1 MKIVI
6 AKDIGFCYGIK
17 RARDIIY
24 SAIEKYPGR
33 KIYSFR
39 EIIHNPQEIK
49 RIKDFGVRV
58 VSDLNKIEK
67 DSIVITSTHG
77 ITPEEENILKN
88 KRSVIVDTTCPYVKK
103 THNIVEHLAKN
114 NYEIL
119 VVGDRRHFE
128 VKGIIGHCHGRGRVI
143 TAFSDI
149 KKIKAAPKMAVVA
162 QTTQN
167 AIEYKKI
174 ILDII
179 NRIFKIKQTE
189 LRIFNTICKATYKR
203 QRATTRIV
211 RKADIVIII
220 GGRNSANTRRLYELS
235 KDILKDVYLIETAD
249 EIKKEWF
256 KNKKVIGISAG
267 ASTPDWIIKGVI
279 NKIKELKF

>member
-24 SAIEKYPGR
+24 SAVEKYPQK
-33 KIYSFR
+33 KIYSYR
-39 EIIHNPQEIK
+39 EIIHNPQEMK
-49 RIKDFGVRV
+49 RIKTFGVHV
-58 VSDLNKIEK
+58 VYDLNEIEK
-67 DSIVITSTHG
+67 DSIVIISTHG
-77 ITPEEENILKN
+77 ITPEEEKILKN
-88 KRSVIVDTTCPYVKK
+88 KKSTVVDTTCPYVKR

-128 VKGIIGHCHGRGRVI
+128 VKGIIGHCHGSGMVI
-143 TAFSDI
+143 SSFSDME
-149 KKIKAAPKMAVVA
+149 KIKAAKKTGVVA

-167 AIEYKKI
+167 AVEYKKI
-174 ILDII
+174 ITDII
-179 NRIFKIKQTE
+179 NSIFKIKQME
-189 LRIFNTICKATYKR
+189 LRVFNTICDATYKR
-203 QRATTRIV
+203 QKATIRIAQ
-211 RKADIVIII
+211 KADIVIVI

-235 KDILKDVYLIETAD
+235 KDILKDVYLIETAE

-256 KNKKVIGISAG
+256 KNKKVLGISAG
-267 ASTPDWIIKGVI
+267 ASTPDWIIKDVV